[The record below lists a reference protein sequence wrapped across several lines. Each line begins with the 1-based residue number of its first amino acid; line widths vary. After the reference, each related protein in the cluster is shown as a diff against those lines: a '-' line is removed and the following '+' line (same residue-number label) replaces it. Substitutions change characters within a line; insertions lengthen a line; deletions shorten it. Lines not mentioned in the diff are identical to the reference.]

1 MHNENMEEIKS
12 ISIQNVTFSYK
23 GKKRYVF
30 EDFSVDIEPNHIT
43 GIIGRN
49 GQGKTTL
56 MKLLA
61 GKNLPDKG
69 TILYD
74 GEEINK
80 INVINKIVY
89 ASDEL
94 GYINKKLESIVKD
107 YKLMYKNFDLEFAE
121 KLLELFELN

>member
-12 ISIQNVTFSYK
+12 ISMQNVTFSYK

-94 GYINKKLESIVKD
+94 GYINRKLESIVKD

-121 KLLELFELN
+121 KLLELLQHK